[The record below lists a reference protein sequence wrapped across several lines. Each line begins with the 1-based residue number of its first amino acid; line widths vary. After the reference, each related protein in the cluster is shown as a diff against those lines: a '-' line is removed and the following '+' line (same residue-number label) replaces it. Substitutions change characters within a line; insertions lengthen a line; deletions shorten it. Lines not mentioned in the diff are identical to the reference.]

1 MVKTRTGPYDE
12 RAMTYLIDAYNLMHA
27 VGYLNKATPANR
39 MESSRRRLLDW
50 LAGFVKSRPADGFH
64 VVFDATAAMT
74 PMPDEIYKGLK
85 VSYAIG
91 ESADAYLIRAF
102 SNVKSGTVAV
112 VTNDSEIR
120 EAARRKGVDS
130 LLCSAF
136 VDRLLTPVVV
146 KREINSEV
154 EKPDSLGPDDEL
166 LKTFSEPK
174 PRRTHVR

>member
-1 MVKTRTGPYDE
+1 
-12 RAMTYLIDAYNLMHA
+12 MTFLIDAYNLMHA
-27 VGYLNKATPANR
+27 VGYLTKATPANR

-50 LAGFVKSRPADGFH
+50 LAGSAKSRPADRFH
-64 VVFDATAAMT
+64 VVFDATAATT
-74 PMPDEIYKGLK
+74 PMSDESYKGLT
-85 VSYAIG
+85 VSYAVG

-136 VDRLLTPVVV
+136 VDRLLAVDVPSTPVSP
-146 KREINSEV
+146 RP
-154 EKPDSLGPDDEL
+154 EKPDGEVMDDEL
-166 LKTFSEPK
+166 LAAFTQ
-174 PRRTHVR
+174 PRPATGPSGLPARRVRRPRL